1 MSGRDKV
8 SATTGSLL
16 QLDAAGEGKG
26 DGGEYGERD
35 PQAHFRTCPPFI
47 HLSNKT
53 KEANT
58 ER

>member
-1 MSGRDKV
+1 M
-8 SATTGSLL
+8 

-26 DGGEYGERD
+26 DGESTENEIHRLIS
-35 PQAHFRTCPPFI
+35 ALVLPFI

>member
-1 MSGRDKV
+1 MQQGREKGMGESTEKEIHRLI
-8 SATTGSLL
+8 SALVL
-16 QLDAAGEGKG
+16 
-26 DGGEYGERD
+26 
-35 PQAHFRTCPPFI
+35 PFI